1 MPTPT
6 SRYAGCGGRTGRG
19 DDPPHALR
27 LPSADT
33 GGDGA
38 LPRVPGEAR
47 SAERTT
53 AGPPRP
59 YVHVA
64 GAPGLPDAVVQ
75 RLTCAGRIR
84 IAVRDRDGTVLDL
97 GRSHRLVSDWL
108 YRALI
113 AEDADVSGNAA
124 TPISDETDGRTAY
137 PSGEPMPPAPAPGPV
152 SSLYFLHRVRSR

>member
-38 LPRVPGEAR
+38 LPRVP
-47 SAERTT
+47 
-53 AGPPRP
+53 
-59 YVHVA
+59 
-64 GAPGLPDAVVQ
+64 AVVQ
-75 RLTCAGRIR
+75 RLTCAGRTR
-84 IAVRDRDGTVLDL
+84 TSVPDRDGTVLDL
-97 GRSHRLVSDWL
+97 GRSHRLVSDRL

-113 AEDADVSGNAA
+113 AEDADVSGSAA
-124 TPISDETDGRTAY
+124 TPISDETDGRTSY

-152 SSLYFLHRVRSR
+152 SSLYFLHRVHSR